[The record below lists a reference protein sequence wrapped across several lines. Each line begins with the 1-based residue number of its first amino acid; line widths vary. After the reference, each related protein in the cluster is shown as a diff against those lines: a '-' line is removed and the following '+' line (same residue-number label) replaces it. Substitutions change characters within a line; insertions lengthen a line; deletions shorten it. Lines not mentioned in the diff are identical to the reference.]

1 MLWLGLPQEANS
13 ESGTSVQGIFRE
25 CFWDPTLVEGKGRKQ
40 NWAEWEVG
48 PQYSF
53 SGHLSGGSGEF
64 RRWTEDGLTFQHF
77 PN

>member
-1 MLWLGLPQEANS
+1 MLWLGLPQEADS

-48 PQYSF
+48 PQYS
-53 SGHLSGGSGEF
+53 SVDISAEALGSS
-64 RRWTEDGLTFQHF
+64 EDGLKMD
-77 PN
+77 